1 MIDLLLMAPQQGQP
15 GGGYMNLIFI
25 VMMIV
30 VFYLFMIRPQT
41 KKVSDQ
47 KKFMEAL
54 QKGDKVVTVA
64 GIHGR
69 INKINENGTLELE
82 IDTNV
87 KVVMERSGISMEYTK
102 ALQASGEKK

>member
-64 GIHGR
+64 GIHG
-69 INKINENGTLELE
+69 
-82 IDTNV
+82 
-87 KVVMERSGISMEYTK
+87 
-102 ALQASGEKK
+102 